1 MNIRVA
7 LMLVL
12 TALPSCTIQPR
23 ATSHQPRPAAQQPR
37 SASNEIFDEETASTL
52 LVVSKPL
59 VFARERS
66 DVAAHSRDY
75 ATIVAVEDDRSG
87 AYTQYLLLYRWS
99 TVDRR
104 MSPPPGPD
112 QGELLILADGRE
124 IDLKP
129 LAQPPTSLAH
139 RRALHVP
146 EHGDIVYRS
155 YRVDPAMLHFIAA
168 SREIIVHMP
177 QEALDTPFTLWED
190 GRGALTQF
198 LQEAAAP

>member
-1 MNIRVA
+1 MTIRVA
-7 LMLVL
+7 LILVL
-12 TALPSCTIQPR
+12 SALASCTVPPR
-23 ATSHQPRPAAQQPR
+23 VASHRARAA
-37 SASNEIFDEETASTL
+37 SHEIFDEETASTL

-87 AYTQYLLLYRWS
+87 SYTQFLLLYRWS

-129 LAQPPTSLAH
+129 LAQPPTSLTQ

-146 EHGDIVYRS
+146 EHGDVVYRS
-155 YRVDPAMLHFIAA
+155 YRVDPAVLHFIAA
-168 SREIIVHMP
+168 SHEIVVHMP
-177 QEALDTPFTLWED
+177 QESLDIPFTLWED

-198 LQEAAAP
+198 LQGAAAP

>member
-1 MNIRVA
+1 MTIRLA
-7 LMLVL
+7 LLLVL
-12 TALPSCTIQPR
+12 TALMSCT
-23 ATSHQPRPAAQQPR
+23 TRPPKAL
-37 SASNEIFDEETASTL
+37 ASGEIFDEQTGSTL

-75 ATIVAVEDDRSG
+75 ATLVAVEDDRSG
-87 AYTQYLLLYRWS
+87 EYTQYILLYRWS

-112 QGELLILADGRE
+112 EGQLKIYADGRT

-129 LAQPPTSLAH
+129 LERPPASLAQ

-146 EHGDIVYRS
+146 EHGDIVYHA
-155 YRVDPAMLHFIAA
+155 YRVDSAMLHFIAA
-168 SREIIVHMP
+168 SHDLAVRMP
-177 QEALDTPFTLWED
+177 QEQLDTPFTLWED
-190 GRGALTQF
+190 GRGALAQF
-198 LQEAAAP
+198 LERAVAP